1 MFITRRTLPRR
12 TFLRGVGATLALPLL
27 DSMVPAL
34 TAQSRTVANGVR
46 RLGFVYVPHGVILN
60 QWTPATAGASFELP
74 PILKPLEPFRDSLTV
89 VSNLARPEER
99 AQDHAC
105 TGAWLTGVAPKRTD
119 GADFLAA
126 RSIDQIVAEQ
136 IGKDTSFPSLEV
148 ATEDFTAMLGAC
160 IPGFSCAYMNTL
172 SWQTPTT
179 PLPMETNPRAVFER
193 MFGWETTREQ
203 RLARMKSDR
212 SVLDL
217 ITEDLADL
225 EGRLGGR
232 DRARVDEYVNY
243 VREIE
248 RRIQRSESQAHKLLT
263 VPAAPVGIPESFEEH
278 VDLLFDLL
286 ALAYEADHTR
296 VFTFMMNR
304 EFSQRTYPNLDV
316 TEPHHAVSH
325 NNGRQPGVANHAK
338 VNTYHLQLFAK
349 FLDRLQKSRDG
360 DGSLLDHTTLL
371 YGSGM
376 GDGNTHTPTPLPL
389 VVVGGERRPGGRHV
403 VTPERTPLPNLLLTL
418 ADRTGVTLEKFGVST
433 GRVEI

>member
-1 MFITRRTLPRR
+1 MFIARRSLPRR
-12 TFLRGVGATLALPLL
+12 TFLRGVGAALALPLL

-34 TAQSRTVANGVR
+34 TAQSRTAATR

-60 QWTPATAGASFELP
+60 QWTPATTGRAPELA
-74 PILKPLEPFRDSLTV
+74 PILKPLEPFRDSLTI

-119 GADFLAA
+119 GADFRAG
-126 RSIDQIVAEQ
+126 RSIDQVVAEH
-136 IGKDTSFPSLEV
+136 IGTDTTFPSLEV

-172 SWQTPTT
+172 SWATETT

-217 ITEDLADL
+217 ITEDLGDL
-225 EGRLGGR
+225 DQRLGGR
-232 DRARVDEYVNY
+232 DRARVDEYVSY

-248 RRIQRSESQAHKLLT
+248 RRIQRSEKQTEKLLA

-278 VDLLFDLL
+278 VGTLFDLL

-325 NNGRQPGVANHAK
+325 NNGRQPGVSNHAR
-338 VNTYHLQLFAK
+338 VNTYHMQLFAK
-349 FLDRLQKSRDG
+349 FVERLQSTQDG
-360 DGSLLDHTTLL
+360 DGTLLDHTTLL

-403 VTPERTPLPNLLLTL
+403 VTPEKTPLPNLLLTL
-418 ADRTGVTLEKFGVST
+418 ADRTGVTLERFGISN

>member
-1 MFITRRTLPRR
+1 MTFVTKKAFPRR
-12 TFLRGVGATLALPLL
+12 TFLRAAGATLALPFL
-27 DSMVPAL
+27 DAMVPAL
-34 TAQSRTVANGVR
+34 TAQSRTAAVR

-60 QWTPATAGASFELP
+60 QWIPAASGPGFELP
-74 PILKPLEPFRDSLTV
+74 TILKPLERYRDWLTV
-89 VSNLARPEER
+89 VTNLARPEER

-119 GADFLAA
+119 GADFLAGK
-126 RSIDQIVAEQ
+126 SIDQIVAEQ
-136 IGKDTSFPSLEV
+136 IGKETTFPSLEV
-148 ATEDFTAMLGAC
+148 ATEDFTAMQGAC

-172 SWQTPTT
+172 SWTTPTT

-193 MFGWETTREQ
+193 MFGWENTREQ
-203 RLARMKSDR
+203 RLARMKSDH

-217 ITEDLADL
+217 INEDLADL
-225 EGRLGGR
+225 QKGLGGR
-232 DRARVDEYVNY
+232 DRARVGEYVDY

-248 RRIQRSESQAHKLLT
+248 RRIQRSEKQSEKLLT
-263 VPAAPVGIPESFEEH
+263 VPSAPVGIPEAFDDH
-278 VDLLFDLL
+278 VDMLFELL

-304 EFSQRTYPNLDV
+304 EFSQRTYPDLGV

-325 NNGRQPGVANHAK
+325 NNGREPGVGNHVK
-338 VNTYHLQLFAK
+338 VNTFHMQLFAR
-349 FLDRLQKSRDG
+349 FLERLRTTPDG
-360 DGSLLDHTTLL
+360 DGSLLDHSTLL

-389 VVVGGERRPGGRHV
+389 VGLGGERKPGGRHV
-403 VTPERTPLPNLLLTL
+403 ITKEKTPLPNLLLTL
-418 ADRTGVTLEKFGVST
+418 ADRTGVTLDRFGIST

>member
-1 MFITRRTLPRR
+1 MTFVTKRTLPRR

-34 TAQSRTVANGVR
+34 TAQSKTAAVR

-60 QWTPATAGASFELP
+60 QWTPPTTGSRPEFT
-74 PILKPLEPFRDSLTV
+74 PILKPLEPFRDSVTI

-119 GADFLAA
+119 GADFLAG

-136 IGKDTSFPSLEV
+136 IGRETTFPSLEV

-203 RLARMKSDR
+203 RLARMKSDQ

-217 ITEDLADL
+217 ITDDLADL
-225 EGRLGGR
+225 EKTLGGR
-232 DRARVDEYVNY
+232 DRARVDEYVSY

-248 RRIQRSESQAHKLLT
+248 RRIERSEKQAEKLLA

-278 VDLLFDLL
+278 VNTLFDLL

-296 VFTFMMNR
+296 VFSFMMNR
-304 EFSQRTYPNLDV
+304 EFSQRTYPHLDV

-325 NNGRQPGVANHAK
+325 NNGRQPGVSNHAK
-338 VNTYHLQLFAK
+338 VNTYHMQLFAR
-349 FLDRLQKSRDG
+349 FVERLQATPDG
-360 DGSLLDHTTLL
+360 DGTLLDHTTLL

-389 VVVGGERRPGGRHV
+389 VVVGGERRSGGRHV

-418 ADRTGVTLEKFGVST
+418 ADRAGVTLERFGIST

>member
-1 MFITRRTLPRR
+1 MFITRRSLPRR

-34 TAQSRTVANGVR
+34 TAQSRTASTR

-60 QWTPATAGASFELP
+60 QWTPATSGRAPELT
-74 PILKPLEPFRDSLTV
+74 PILTPLEPFRDSLTI

-119 GADFLAA
+119 GADFLAG

-136 IGKDTSFPSLEV
+136 IGKDTTFPSLEV

-203 RLARMKSDR
+203 RLARMKSDQ

-217 ITEDLADL
+217 ITDDLGDL
-225 EGRLGGR
+225 DKRLGGR
-232 DRARVDEYVNY
+232 DRARVDEYVSY

-248 RRIQRSESQAHKLLT
+248 RRIQRSEKQTEKLLA

-278 VDLLFDLL
+278 VGTLFDLL

-304 EFSQRTYPNLDV
+304 EFSQRTYPNLGV

-325 NNGRQPGVANHAK
+325 NNGRQPGVSNHAR
-338 VNTYHLQLFAK
+338 VNTYHMQLFAK
-349 FLDRLQKSRDG
+349 FVERLQSTPDG
-360 DGSLLDHTTLL
+360 DGTLLDHTTVL

-403 VTPERTPLPNLLLTL
+403 VTPEKTPLPNLLLTL
-418 ADRTGVTLEKFGVST
+418 ADRTGVTLERFGIST

>member
-1 MFITRRTLPRR
+1 MFITKRSLPRR

-27 DSMVPAL
+27 DSMLPAL
-34 TAQSRTVANGVR
+34 TAQSRVASPR

-60 QWTPATAGASFELP
+60 QWTPATSGTLSELT
-74 PILKPLEPFRDSLTV
+74 PILKPLEPFRDSLTI

-136 IGKDTSFPSLEV
+136 IGRDTTFPSLEV

-172 SWQTPTT
+172 SWQTPTS

-203 RLARMKSDR
+203 RLARMRSDQ
-212 SVLDL
+212 SVLDS
-217 ITEDLADL
+217 ITGDLSDL
-225 EGRLGGR
+225 GKRVGGR
-232 DRARVDEYVNY
+232 DRARVDEYMTY

-248 RRIQRSESQAHKLLT
+248 RRIQRSEKQAEKLLT
-263 VPAAPVGIPESFEEH
+263 VPTAPVGIPESFEEH
-278 VDLLFDLL
+278 VDTLFDLL

-304 EFSQRTYPNLDV
+304 EFSQRTYPDLGVN
-316 TEPHHAVSH
+316 EPHHAVSH
-325 NNGRQPGVANHAK
+325 NNGRQPGVSNHVK
-338 VNTYHLQLFAK
+338 VNHYHVLLFAR
-349 FLDRLQKSRDG
+349 FVARLQRTPEG
-360 DGSLLDHTTLL
+360 DGTLLDHTTLL

-376 GDGNTHTPTPLPL
+376 GDGNTHTPTPLPT
-389 VVVGGERRPGGRHV
+389 VVVGGERRPGGRHLV
-403 VTPERTPLPNLLLTL
+403 LAEKTPLPNLLLTL
-418 ADRTGVTLEKFGVST
+418 ADRTGVTLEKFGISN
-433 GRVEI
+433 GRVEL